1 MENEKGFSLLE
12 VLLAVALL
20 GIIVV
25 AFLGGLATAS
35 KVSSMADE
43 RATAESLARSQ
54 MEFVRSQAYSSAPWD
69 YTLTSLTRNSTDP
82 PLPWYDANKNPPL
95 LASNYAGYIAE
106 VKTVLVHT
114 TDDGLQKII
123 VVVKFPSYDA
133 VKYPNR
139 KFTLEGYR
147 STR

>member
-1 MENEKGFSLLE
+1 MKNEKGFSLLE
-12 VLLAVALL
+12 VLLAIALMGIVA
-20 GIIVV
+20 V
-25 AFLGGLATAS
+25 AFLGSLATAS
-35 KVSSMADE
+35 KASSIADE

-69 YTLTSLTRNSTDP
+69 YTLTWQFRNSTDP
-82 PLPWYDANKNPPL
+82 PLPWYDASKNPPL
-95 LASNYAGYIAE
+95 LTSNYAGYTAS
-106 VKTVLVHT
+106 VNTVLVHS

-139 KFTLEGYR
+139 IFTLEGYR